1 MLGIALVLRDLELSC
16 FMEHEET
23 LIPAYLADSCM
34 QATDFDSIANVVE
47 TILKVVQDQLE

>member
-1 MLGIALVLRDLELSC
+1 
-16 FMEHEET
+16 MEHEET